1 MIKFAL
7 ICLALSKHCRIDLL
21 TTFSSTTK
29 RSLQP
34 HNDKLL
40 IGSQQFLISVQYLPR
55 LFYSLILI
63 NWTSRTAVFMFYIF
77 LLMLLCYG
85 RTTLSA
91 VALLMM
97 TTTCFIALWQTSSQG
112 CLRWLCVSYSSL
124 VFYAMTLAL
133 LSDHKRIWLN
143 DTFTWLKFTAYKIRT
158 SFFHIQ
164 W

>member
-97 TTTCFIALWQTSSQG
+97 TTTCFIAL
-112 CLRWLCVSYSSL
+112 
-124 VFYAMTLAL
+124 
-133 LSDHKRIWLN
+133 
-143 DTFTWLKFTAYKIRT
+143 
-158 SFFHIQ
+158 
-164 W
+164 